1 MKAPVS
7 PPPPAVPTDTINILL
22 KAGRFL
28 SFVRLMKATHVD
40 TQLFSQLNSSTDGI
54 TIFAPNDNAFSSQ
67 VAGAVGSLNDR
78 EKLEFVQFHILPR
91 FLSTSDFQTL
101 SNPVKTL
108 AGSDSKFPLT
118 ISTGDNS
125 VKISSG
131 LTKTSISNTIYT
143 DKQVA
148 IYEVDRVLVPKD
160 LFPPAPAPPAP
171 APAKPVAE
179 SPVAPKD
186 ASDGVIVVSHHNLV
200 LFGVG
205 TYIAALVFTL

>member
-1 MKAPVS
+1 
-7 PPPPAVPTDTINILL
+7 
-22 KAGRFL
+22 
-28 SFVRLMKATHVD
+28 MKATYVD

-54 TIFAPNDNAFSSQ
+54 TIFAPNDNAFSGQ

-78 EKLEFVQFHILPR
+78 EKLEFVQFHILRR
-91 FLSTSDFQTL
+91 FLSTFDFQTL

-118 ISTGDNS
+118 ISTSDNS

-143 DKQVA
+143 NKQVA
-148 IYEVDRVLVPKD
+148 IYEVDKVLVPKD
-160 LFPPAPAPPAP
+160 LFPPAPPAP
-171 APAKPVAE
+171 APAKLVAE

-186 ASDGVIVVSHHNLV
+186 ASNGSETLLIGRAEFERMPV
-200 LFGVG
+200 LIINMVTPFQ
-205 TYIAALVFTL
+205 